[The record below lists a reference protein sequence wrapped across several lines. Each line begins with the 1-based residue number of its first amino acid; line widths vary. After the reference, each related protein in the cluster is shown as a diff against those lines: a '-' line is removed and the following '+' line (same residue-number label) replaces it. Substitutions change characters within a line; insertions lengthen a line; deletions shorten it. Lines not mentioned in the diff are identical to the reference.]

1 MSLSSY
7 HISFAIGC
15 PRKIL
20 KKGFAASSA
29 SDATARKKNGKKWGQ
44 RDERMGQSLLSTLP
58 SKFET

>member
-29 SDATARKKNGKKWGQ
+29 SDATAREEKWKK
-44 RDERMGQSLLSTLP
+44 MGSVWDCPDCTDSWLRVILV
-58 SKFET
+58 